1 MTNIPP
7 TEPQNPIDMDN
18 IIKTAARD
26 TAHEIRD
33 LVFAKDTAYESDAA
47 VSKKIDENSRF
58 TPSFLLLLI
67 GASIVCTLGLL
78 MNSPAIII
86 GGMIISPI
94 MWPLMKVS
102 LGVSFEKS
110 SYIWRAVAILVFS
123 VLLALF
129 SSAFITMLSPLKAID
144 SEILARTNPNLLDII
159 IALVAGFV
167 AALGMIKP
175 RISESLAG
183 VAIATSLMPPLCVA
197 GIGIALLNGSI
208 SLAGLYLFIE
218 NAVTIVFVA
227 TLVFI
232 YYSRI
237 NKRMSEFR
245 KKGLITLAVLMMFI
259 SIPSLVLLV
268 KYSTQVQIYA
278 QVQQAITDEFASISS
293 NIIVDQA
300 KVTIGTDNTLAVTVT
315 ALVPQ
320 GQVITYAD
328 KERMT
333 KDLEKLTSH
342 PVDLAIL
349 LQVTLPVSAN

>member
-1 MTNIPP
+1 MPP
-7 TEPQNPIDMDN
+7 EQKQPIDMDG
-18 IIKTAARD
+18 IFRKAARD
-26 TAHEIRD
+26 TAHEMRD
-33 LVFAKDTAYESDAA
+33 LVFSKDTAFENDA
-47 VSKKIDENSRF
+47 VVTQKIDENSRF
-58 TPSFLLLLI
+58 TPSFLALLI

-78 MNSPAIII
+78 MNSPAVII

-102 LGVSFEKS
+102 LGISFEKS
-110 SYIWRAVAILVFS
+110 SYVWRAIAILVFS
-123 VLLALF
+123 IVLALIG
-129 SSAFITMLSPLKAID
+129 SALITAISPLKAID

-208 SLAGLYLFIE
+208 TLAGFYLFLE
-218 NAVTIVFVA
+218 NAITIVFVA
-227 TLVFI
+227 TLVFV

-245 KKGLITLAVLMMFI
+245 RRGLITLAILMAFI

-268 KYSTQVQIYA
+268 RYSTQIQTYS
-278 QVQQAITDEFASISS
+278 QVQQVLTDEFSMISS
-293 NIIVDQA
+293 DIIVDQA
-300 KVTIGTDNTLAVTVT
+300 KVSITADDVLSVTVT

-320 GQVITYAD
+320 GQPVTYAD

-333 KDLEKLTSH
+333 KDLEKLTGH

-349 LQVTLPVSAN
+349 IQEILPVSGQ